1 MVTARRGGGKVTR
14 DSLRFKPVSYD
25 IPKDSTKEEDDED
38 LNLNMS
44 STFDKPSIQWN
55 NNTKINAYTQIRTR
69 SRKQKKTQIPL
80 SESQAQEPAENKPH
94 KASNTTV
101 QKRFVTIE
109 GSTYKIHIATP
120 RKQ

>member
-1 MVTARRGGGKVTR
+1 MILENDIEGKITLTSDLKPYKIVSKKGSMVTARRGGGKVTR
-14 DSLRFKPVSYD
+14 YSLRFKPVSYD

-69 SRKQKKTQIPL
+69 SRK
-80 SESQAQEPAENKPH
+80 
-94 KASNTTV
+94 
-101 QKRFVTIE
+101 
-109 GSTYKIHIATP
+109 
-120 RKQ
+120 